1 MLCGTIWWQRSR
13 SALAQVMACCLIAP
27 SHYRNQYWFIIS
39 KDLWQLPDRNF
50 TRETPVINRLS
61 YLLEKLLLCNAIL
74 SSHGSKFKVG
84 LWDLN
89 NTFGESENVFAR
101 SLSSMS
107 ERLLYKYNNKVELV
121 NTHMT
126 KRKEW
131 LWCSGNN
138 IYPYVHNKHNYQRK
152 QRNQFT

>member
-1 MLCGTIWWQRSR
+1 MQ
-13 SALAQVMACCLIAP
+13 
-27 SHYRNQYWFIIS
+27 F
-39 KDLWQLPDRNF
+39 
-50 TRETPVINRLS
+50 
-61 YLLEKLLLCNAIL
+61 
-74 SSHGSKFKVG
+74 SHGTKFKVW

-89 NTFGESENVFAR
+89 NTFGDSANVFAR

-107 ERLLYKYNNKVELV
+107 ERFLYKYNNKVELV

-126 KRKEW
+126 KQKEW

-138 IYPYVHNKHNYQRK
+138 IYPYVQNKHNYQRK

>member
-1 MLCGTIWWQRSR
+1 MQFK
-13 SALAQVMACCLIAP
+13 AP
-27 SHYRNQYWFIIS
+27 VSQI
-39 KDLWQLPDRNF
+39 
-50 TRETPVINRLS
+50 
-61 YLLEKLLLCNAIL
+61 
-74 SSHGSKFKVG
+74 FKVG

-89 NTFGESENVFAR
+89 NTFGDSKNVFAR

-131 LWCSGNN
+131 WWCSGNN
-138 IYPYVHNKHNYQRK
+138 IYPYVQNKHNYQRK
-152 QRNQFT
+152 QRNQYT

>member
-1 MLCGTIWWQRSR
+1 MGQI
-13 SALAQVMACCLIAP
+13 
-27 SHYRNQYWFIIS
+27 
-39 KDLWQLPDRNF
+39 
-50 TRETPVINRLS
+50 
-61 YLLEKLLLCNAIL
+61 
-74 SSHGSKFKVG
+74 FKVG

-89 NTFGESENVFAR
+89 NTFGDSKNAFVR

-131 LWCSGNN
+131 WWCIANN
-138 IYPYVHNKHNYQRK
+138 INPYVHNKPNYQRK
-152 QRNQFT
+152 QRNQYT